1 MIRVLIVVAALILSA
16 CSTVTT
22 APAPKERKRPPV
34 ETREPIPAPGKIPA
48 PVVRPGPAP
57 EAGMTAY
64 HKLVLKAADAR
75 RQGNYRQAMSLL
87 ERAQRIRPQS
97 GDIYYQLAQTARLMG
112 DAANARSIAERGLL
126 YCDNAAL
133 CAKLRKLAR

>member
-34 ETREPIPAPGKIPA
+34 ETREPIPAPGKKPA
-48 PVVRPGPAP
+48 PIVRPAP

-64 HKLVLKAADAR
+64 QKLVLKAADAR

>member
-34 ETREPIPAPGKIPA
+34 ETREPIPAPGKKPA
-48 PVVRPGPAP
+48 PIVRPAP